1 VTRFAL
7 LSDVS
12 DVAVLY
18 HSIWHETHAEFM
30 PDEECAR
37 RTLAFFEERM
47 RALLPTTLVEEQEGT
62 IMAFSSWNGPLLGQ
76 MFVTPAYRGTGL
88 ASYLMATTEYTMA
101 SKGVRKAELH
111 CVVGNVRARRFYERA
126 GWCHDGEILEEVAG
140 RNGRNGVPF
149 WRLVKVLPAPNG

>member
-1 VTRFAL
+1 MFLTLQFYITRFGMRRML
-7 LSDVS
+7 NLCPTKS
-12 DVAVLY
+12 
-18 HSIWHETHAEFM
+18 
-30 PDEECAR
+30 AR

-101 SKGVRKAELH
+101 SKGVRNAELH

-126 GWCHDGEILEEVAG
+126 GWCHDGEILEEVG
-140 RNGRNGVPF
+140 F
-149 WRLVKVLPAPNG
+149 